1 MTNRQILKKK
11 RQKHEQMSLIYAVHQ
26 TAVTHQTSQ
35 TTASVSSECRQITE
49 CGGAAAKNKQ
59 IAD

>member
-1 MTNRQILKKK
+1 
-11 RQKHEQMSLIYAVHQ
+11 MSLIYAVHQMHQ

-35 TTASVSSECRQITE
+35 RTASVSSARRQSTEE

-59 IAD
+59 QIVN

>member
-1 MTNRQILKKK
+1 
-11 RQKHEQMSLIYAVHQ
+11 MSLIYAVHQ

-35 TTASVSSECRQITE
+35 TTASVSSERRQITE